1 MKGAKTPRAS
11 RRARPPAST
20 GEHAPQP
27 PVTGY
32 GRDQEWLD
40 SQALE
45 AATEAVEAWEAW
57 RASQSIRVAE
67 AFYSAMAHLAFAVQR
82 RDAK

>member
-1 MKGAKTPRAS
+1 MKGAQRRAL
-11 RRARPPAST
+11 RAKARPPAST

-45 AATEAVEAWEAW
+45 AASEAVEAWQAW
-57 RASQSIRVAE
+57 RASQSVRVAE